1 MLPEMKLP
9 GSREP
14 SKKGEILSA
23 RKLKNMVPTW
33 KLTRRIWPIGIIWV
47 SPREKTNLRKSWKK
61 EKEQE
66 ILEGILTCR
75 KEEILPLQ
83 SCLILCVC
91 VVVVSAD
98 DSAGNNPSLSSS

>member
-61 EKEQE
+61 EKGTGD
-66 ILEGILTCR
+66 IRRDFNMSEGGNSPTPVLFN
-75 KEEILPLQ
+75 PV
-83 SCLILCVC
+83 CVC
-91 VVVVSAD
+91 VCC
-98 DSAGNNPSLSSS
+98 